1 MFNNLLQCIKC
12 NQNIS
17 QLSSSSLSQDM
28 VSSPQ
33 IIQQIILTTIIQL
46 QLSWIF
52 WLFFIISLL
61 MQNGFLELRAGPK
74 SACIP
79 QPFVQC
85 ILPPSQIYF
94 SIINRYEKKKC
105 IKHGQVYTALNQVF
119 RHSVSYEVGLRCTNQ
134 VVVSVQ
140 VSQMPQVNCCKHA
153 INYH

>member
-17 QLSSSSLSQDM
+17 QLSSSSLLQDM

-33 IIQQIILTTIIQL
+33 IMQQIILTTIIQL
-46 QLSWIF
+46 SWFF
-52 WLFFIISLL
+52 WLFFITSLL
-61 MQNGFLELRAGPK
+61 MQNGCLELRAAPK

-85 ILPPSQIYF
+85 VLPPSQIYF
-94 SIINRYEKKKC
+94 SIINRYEQKKC
-105 IKHGQVYTALNQVF
+105 IKHGQVHTALNQGF
-119 RHSVSYEVGLRCTNQ
+119 RRSVSYEVGLRCTNQ

-140 VSQMPQVNCCKHA
+140 LS
-153 INYH
+153 